1 MLREGHPGTQK
12 LKDVVISKKNKKS
25 YKDPLSL
32 SLSLSLSPSFYSLAS
47 ICPLLKTERPNVTIT
62 ARFVFTPPL
71 EGGQIRFST

>member
-32 SLSLSLSPSFYSLAS
+32 SLSLSLS
-47 ICPLLKTERPNVTIT
+47 LLLLLGLNLST
-62 ARFVFTPPL
+62 L
-71 EGGQIRFST
+71 EDRTTQCDNHG